1 MFSLAMLKQATVAVL
16 SLGILLMTHA
26 PLGAAEV
33 SGPTPFGKT
42 YEGAPVERYTL
53 TGGKVTVRL
62 MNRGATI
69 TEILVPDKA
78 GNLVDVVLGFD
89 DIAGYESE
97 ANQYFGCT
105 AGRVCNRIA
114 KGKFT
119 LDGLSYQL
127 AINNEPN
134 HLHGGGKRSFDKV
147 VWQGEKVVT
156 TRGAG
161 VRFTYT
167 SPDMEEGYPG
177 TLKASVTY
185 VLGDDQ
191 ALWITWEATT
201 DKATPVNLTNHSY
214 FNLAGAGNGTIL
226 DHELT
231 LYCDQYTP
239 VDETLI
245 PTGQLAPVAGTPL
258 DFTKTAKI
266 GTRIEEL
273 TKSATIGYD
282 NNYVVRAAES
292 LPAPAAMLRD
302 PKSGRKLALFTTQP
316 GLQVYS
322 GNFLTGQAGKGGKP
336 YLYRGA
342 ICLETQHF
350 PDSVNQ
356 PKFPTVILKP
366 TDPKYIQTSVYVF
379 SAD

>member
-1 MFSLAMLKQATVAVL
+1 MLKPAAVFL
-16 SLGILLMTHA
+16 SLGIFVMMQSQA
-26 PLGAAEV
+26 SAAEV

-42 YEGAPVERYTL
+42 YEGTPVERYTL
-53 TGGKVTVRL
+53 TGGKMTVRL

-69 TEILVPDKA
+69 TEIIMPDAA
-78 GNLVDVVLGFD
+78 GNPTDVVLGFD

-114 KGKFT
+114 KGKFQ
-119 LDGLSYQL
+119 LDGQAYQL
-127 AINNEPN
+127 AVNNEPN

-156 TRGAG
+156 PRGSG
-161 VRFTYT
+161 VRFTYA

-177 TLKASVTY
+177 NLKVSVTY

-201 DKATPVNLTNHSY
+201 DKAGPVNLTNHSY
-214 FNLAGAGNGTIL
+214 FNLAGAGSGTIL

-231 LYCDQYTP
+231 LYADQYTP
-239 VDETLI
+239 VDEALI
-245 PTGQLAPVAGTPL
+245 PLGQLAPVAGTPL
-258 DFTKTAKI
+258 DFTKPARI
-266 GTRIEEL
+266 GARIEDL
-273 TKSATIGYD
+273 TKTPAIGYD
-282 NNYVVRAAES
+282 HNFVVRKAES
-292 LPAPAAMLRD
+292 LPAAAALLRD
-302 PKSGRKLALFTTQP
+302 PKSGRKLAVFTTQP

-322 GNFLTGQAGKGGKP
+322 GNFLNGQAGKGGKP

-356 PKFPTVILKP
+356 PTFPTVILKP
-366 TDPKYIQTSVYVF
+366 GEKYLQTTVYAF